1 MYKYIQQVLGSTL
14 LAAGHT
20 LATPSSRL
28 HTFTFT
34 LYVLYTQAE
43 LGRFLGGGGGGQ
55 GNETQF
61 SFDIFL
67 LKLKTPLEITFAA

>member
-43 LGRFLGGGGGGQ
+43 LGRFLGGGGGGR
-55 GNETQF
+55 EIKH
-61 SFDIFL
+61 SFL
-67 LKLKTPLEITFAA
+67 STFFY